1 MTSKSW
7 TDSIKA
13 TAQSVANSAKDLG
26 QKAYNEGD
34 KAYKDLTAHG
44 GTHSKLST
52 NSNFHNDART
62 IARDAERL
70 KDDALGDVDRRF
82 K

>member
-1 MTSKSW
+1 MTNW
-7 TDSIKA
+7 TDSIKD
-13 TAQSVANSAKDLG
+13 TAKSVADSAKDLG
-26 QKAYNEGD
+26 QKALDAGD
-34 KAYKDLTAHG
+34 KAYKDMTSQS

-52 NSNFHNDART
+52 NSNFHSDART

-70 KDDALGDVDRRF
+70 KDDALRDVDRRF